1 MYCDAIQRWI
11 PVQLSWIRGLSE
23 DYYTIH
29 FTVLFQQFLLHSILP
44 EEREKLATSIVDFS
58 KAQQKGFVAAYMN
71 VFGKTDANEAMKK
84 LKGCREHF
92 RQSVTRVKRN
102 RAIIR
107 VDEEGAFQSLC
118 IGLLEPTIPPGPTH
132 EDKIDELRRR
142 FPKTRRWLDWWTM
155 ADVEALLFPSRRAM
169 LEDHPDGDDGLPS
182 STNAQESLHRVY
194 YMFSPGKKTMLK
206 GMVQLYAFLKALER
220 DYALTMRGIPI
231 RYGSQ
236 LKKQVDVSQS
246 LGWTKPTKR
255 QQAATKENQ
264 AKNDGRPPDTTDLLL
279 GESQGRAK
287 KSNTGRPPNSV
298 NIDRNRHTTY
308 ASYAASKVKQ
318 LSNRCWLSAALE
330 SLYAVF
336 SPLWLAESGGKP
348 TDIFNLVVNHFSTRS
363 THEMK
368 ESTSLG
374 KVLTAGSKSLF
385 DAIEELRPN
394 SFKPG
399 RFASCDLFIESV
411 LDPSKNKCRVL
422 RTLFSVNEHRVFTCA
437 LHHSQVDHSRGNQL
451 LTVLRITNLM
461 FDSNSI
467 SRTNPAELITLWSTN
482 GLTGQSGL
490 HCRDCLAEPKKK
502 RTRKT
507 KKIEPESLVEPQTL
521 EQLSVIR
528 TPEDAKPPAHLHF
541 HIETA
546 TLLEE
551 EDQKKFMS
559 EMNWPFKITVF
570 GEEYTLISRGFFGYS
585 HYWGK
590 VLRYA
595 NGLMGVWRHDD
606 QLNAGRAYMLDPIP
620 GSISGAQDDTSWLIY
635 SRCWTPEEAA
645 FVNKGTGQ
653 ILKDNPQFPNN
664 IPFTRM
670 HSILTVAYNGE
681 LAHNPSAG
689 AAP

>member
-1 MYCDAIQRWI
+1 
-11 PVQLSWIRGLSE
+11 
-23 DYYTIH
+23 
-29 FTVLFQQFLLHSILP
+29 
-44 EEREKLATSIVDFS
+44 
-58 KAQQKGFVAAYMN
+58 
-71 VFGKTDANEAMKK
+71 
-84 LKGCREHF
+84 
-92 RQSVTRVKRN
+92 
-102 RAIIR
+102 
-107 VDEEGAFQSLC
+107 
-118 IGLLEPTIPPGPTH
+118 
-132 EDKIDELRRR
+132 
-142 FPKTRRWLDWWTM
+142 
-155 ADVEALLFPSRRAM
+155 
-169 LEDHPDGDDGLPS
+169 
-182 STNAQESLHRVY
+182 
-194 YMFSPGKKTMLK
+194 
-206 GMVQLYAFLKALER
+206 
-220 DYALTMRGIPI
+220 
-231 RYGSQ
+231 
-236 LKKQVDVSQS
+236 
-246 LGWTKPTKR
+246 
-255 QQAATKENQ
+255 
-264 AKNDGRPPDTTDLLL
+264 
-279 GESQGRAK
+279 
-287 KSNTGRPPNSV
+287 
-298 NIDRNRHTTY
+298 
-308 ASYAASKVKQ
+308 
-318 LSNRCWLSAALE
+318 
-330 SLYAVF
+330 
-336 SPLWLAESGGKP
+336 
-348 TDIFNLVVNHFSTRS
+348 
-363 THEMK
+363 MK

-689 AAP
+689 AAPRDELARNDPGGPDAQGPVQSLKIRIRRPATTAPAAEISPMKGVQLTLAPAPDEFSASNPAPAVRFAPEKRGRPPRKVPAASLDISASSLAPAVQFAPAKRARPSEAISSSDAPAATFDNPPAKRIRPNKVEAASQPVAQASLVGILPAKRKVGRPKKAAQVNTSYTFRPEPLNSADWERTQARSQAYWKDHCT